1 MCSANRGGA
10 VYCFSVS
17 VKKIMKRECYIYC
30 LCRSFYE
37 EEEKD
42 LTSKLWRHR
51 NIIGYEHLLQVFS
64 CQFVSTQ
71 YPLLDKFINEQP
83 LLSVTKYIP
92 EFVSLQ
98 VKLVQKSISYDKG
111 KKVKDLY
118 IADFLEFIQ
127 KGMLLLKLIKVTI
140 LHTVNSA

>member
-1 MCSANRGGA
+1 M
-10 VYCFSVS
+10 
-17 VKKIMKRECYIYC
+17 
-30 LCRSFYE
+30 CRSFYE

-98 VKLVQKSISYDKG
+98 VKLVQKSISYYKD